1 MQGRLRTI
9 ALPSKPVAVAVALP
23 AMAFAIPA
31 MV

>member
-1 MQGRLRTI
+1 MQARQPAITP
-9 ALPSKPVAVAVALP
+9 PSKRLFVGLP

>member
-9 ALPSKPVAVAVALP
+9 ALPSKPIAVALP
-23 AMAFAIPA
+23 AIAFAIPA